1 MATDYAK
8 HFSTKKTS
16 QCDPIPGRESEMV
29 ENRAGG
35 FTFSVGKW
43 GQLER
48 FLVLG
53 SEGSTYYAGEKEMTI
68 ENAKNVQACIK
79 EDGVRVVN
87 TIVTFDQENRAPK
100 ANPLLFALA
109 ICAKT
114 GDEATRT
121 AANKAVSKVCG
132 TPTQLFMWMGY
143 AKALGGWGS
152 GTRRAIARWYNERDP
167 ERLAF
172 QMAKYASREGWT
184 HKDAL
189 RVSHAVPATDAHN
202 DLFAY
207 AVNDDAKANARKKHM
222 KILAGAERIRDAAT
236 PKDAIALIEKYRL
249 PWECVPTQFRKDPA
263 VNEVLLQKMAM
274 TATIRQLGR
283 LTAVGLLG
291 PMSDSAKL
299 VIERITDKDAL
310 HKARVHPI
318 QVLSA
323 LSTYKEGHGARG
335 SLSWKPNQRVVDA
348 LDEAFYLSFHT
359 VEPTGKR
366 FYLALDVSGS
376 MDWGDIAGIPG
387 LTPRVGSAAMAMVTA
402 RTEKDY
408 YIAGFTGGWRSTD
421 NMQRLDI
428 SPRQRLDTVLQ
439 KVDDCPMGGTDCSL
453 PMRDALEQKIEVDV
467 FTIYTDNETWAGGV
481 HPVQALKQYRD
492 KMGIPAKLVVVAMTA
507 TECSIA
513 DPNDPGTLD
522 IVGFDSA
529 APKIMSD
536 FAGR

>member
-1 MATDYAK
+1 MATNYAK
-8 HFSTKKTS
+8 HFSTKQTS
-16 QCDPIPGRESEMV
+16 QREPIPGRESEMV
-29 ENRAGG
+29 ANRAGG

-53 SEGSTYYAGEKEMTI
+53 AEGGTYYAGEKEMTI

-79 EDGVRVVN
+79 EDGVRVVD
-87 TIVTFDQENRAPK
+87 TVATFDRENRAPK
-100 ANPLLFALA
+100 ANPLLFVLAL
-109 ICAKT
+109 CAKT
-114 GDEATRT
+114 GDKDTRT
-121 AANKAVSKVCG
+121 AANKAVSKICG
-132 TPTQLFMWMGY
+132 TPTQLFMWMSY
-143 AKALGGWGS
+143 VKALGGWGS
-152 GTRRAIARWYNERDP
+152 GTRRAIARWYNEREP

-172 QMAKYASREGWT
+172 QMAKYANREGWT

-207 AVNDDAKANARKKHM
+207 AVNDEAKANARKKHM

-236 PKDAIALIEKYRL
+236 PADAIALIEKYRL
-249 PWECVPTQFRKDPA
+249 PWECVPTQFRKDAA

-318 QVLSA
+318 QVLAA

-335 SLSWKPNQRVVDA
+335 NLSWEPNQQVVDA
-348 LDEAFYLSFHT
+348 LDEAFYLSFGN
-359 VEPTGKR
+359 VEPAGKR
-366 FYLALDVSGS
+366 FYLGLDVSGS
-376 MDWGDIAGIPG
+376 MDWSDIAGIPG

-402 RTEKDY
+402 RTESDY
-408 YIAGFTGGWRSTD
+408 YIAGFADGMR
-421 NMQRLDI
+421 QLDI
-428 SPRQRLDTVLQ
+428 SPRQRMDTVLQ

-453 PMRDALEQKIEVDV
+453 PMRDALERKIEVDV
-467 FTIYTDNETWAGGV
+467 FVIYTDNETYAGSI
-481 HPVQALKQYRD
+481 HPVQALKMYRD
-492 KMGIPAKLVVVAMTA
+492 KMGIPAKLVVVGMTA

-529 APKIMSD
+529 APQIMSD
-536 FAGR
+536 FAR

>member
-1 MATDYAK
+1 MATNYTE
-8 HFSTKKTS
+8 HFSTKQTS
-16 QCDPIPGRESEMV
+16 QREPIPGRESEMV
-29 ENRAGG
+29 ANRAGG

-53 SEGSTYYAGEKEMTI
+53 AEGGTYYAGEKEMTI
-68 ENAKNVQACIK
+68 ENARNVQACIK
-79 EDGVRVVN
+79 EDGVRVVD
-87 TIVTFDQENRAPK
+87 TIVAFDRENRAPK

-109 ICAKT
+109 ICSKT
-114 GDEATRT
+114 GDEVTRT

-152 GTRRAIARWYNERDP
+152 GTRRAIARWYNEREP

-189 RVSHAVPATDAHN
+189 RVSHAVPVDAAHN

-207 AVNDDAKANARKKHM
+207 AVNDEAKADARKKHM
-222 KILAGAERIRDAAT
+222 KILAGAERIREAGT
-236 PKDAIALIEKYRL
+236 PKEAIALIEKFRL
-249 PWECVPTQFRKDPA
+249 PWECVPTQFRKDAA

-299 VIERITDKDAL
+299 VIDRIADKEAL

-318 QVLSA
+318 QVLAA

-335 SLSWKPNQRVVDA
+335 NLSWTPNQQVIDA

-366 FYLALDVSGS
+366 FYLGLDVSGS
-376 MDWGDIAGIPG
+376 MSWSDIAGIPG

-402 RTEKDY
+402 RTEDNY
-408 YIAGFTGGWRSTD
+408 YIAGFSD
-421 NMQRLDI
+421 DMQRLDI
-428 SPRQRLDTVLQ
+428 SPRQRLDTVLR
-439 KVDDCPMGGTDCSL
+439 KVDDCPMGRTDCSL
-453 PMRDALEQKIEVDV
+453 PMRDALKQKIEVDV
-467 FTIYTDNETWAGGV
+467 FVIYTDSETWAGV
-481 HPVQALKQYRD
+481 IHPVQALKKYRD
-492 KMGIPAKLVVVAMTA
+492 KMGIPAKLVVVGMTA
-507 TECSIA
+507 TEFTIA

-529 APKIMSD
+529 APKIMAD
-536 FAGR
+536 FAR